1 MMMNKKTSVLFAAL
15 LGATLLVTACEQPKN
30 AGTPQKSNA
39 PLGIKK
45 PTIGFSV
52 CCEKGLVATIDQFVE
67 SVEKEADKQQGKL
80 LQLVANED
88 APQEKA
94 DLQFEQVKQMIDKG
108 AKSVIVIFVSNR
120 SAAENQEKILKYAE
134 EKNVMIVAGRRAVP
148 KKLFAQFNNLYS
160 VGVSPEVL
168 GMRQGK
174 MVVDQWKAHP
184 EWDSNEDKKMSF
196 AVLRGPQGAT
206 QAESRITN
214 SLNTIRKDDQMTS
227 SEQVASENSSWKRED
242 AKRVVAKW
250 IKSGVLD
257 KAEVI
262 VANSDELAL
271 GAVDALKEA
280 NKPLLPIFGIN
291 ASQDGLAAVQN
302 NELIGTVLPDSDTMG
317 ALTYQVA
324 ENLASGKSVDASMPA
339 NYQFKGSRTIN
350 VQPIVVT
357 KENVN
362 QFR

>member
-1 MMMNKKTSVLFAAL
+1 MKKGYSLRF
-15 LGATLLVTACEQPKN
+15 ATLFLIGASLLMTACEQPKS
-30 AGTPQKSNA
+30 GTQQNNNL
-39 PLGIKK
+39 PLGKK

-52 CCEKGLVATIDQFVE
+52 CCEKGLVATIDEFVG

-80 LQLVANED
+80 LKLVANENQ
-88 APQEKA
+88 AKEKA
-94 DLQFEQVKQMIDKG
+94 ELQFEQVKQLIDKG
-108 AKSVIVIFVSNR
+108 AKSVIVIFISDRN
-120 SAAENQEKILKYAE
+120 ATDNQEKILKYAE

-148 KKLFAQFNNLYS
+148 QKLFGRFNNLYS
-160 VGVSPEVL
+160 VGVSPDVL

-174 MVVDQWKAHP
+174 MVVEQWKAHA
-184 EWDSNEDKKMSF
+184 EWDTNEDKKMSF
-196 AVLRGPQGAT
+196 AMLKGPQGAE
-206 QAESRITN
+206 QAEKRIN
-214 SLNTIRKDDQMTS
+214 SALSTIRTDEQLS
-227 SEQVASENSSWKRED
+227 ASEMVISENSSWKRED
-242 AKRVVAKW
+242 AKAVVAKW
-250 IKSGVLD
+250 IKSGTLD

-317 ALTYQVA
+317 SLTYQVA
-324 ENLASGKSVDASMPA
+324 ENLASGKSVDAGLPV
-339 NYQFKGSRTIN
+339 NYQFKSSRTIN

-357 KENVN
+357 KENVR
-362 QFR
+362 QFK